1 MTTDELIRDIKKDL
15 RASMNGIL
23 SAQMRNVGMP
33 YKLVFGVEL
42 PRLQTIAAG
51 YQPNRQLAQAL
62 WNQSIRECK
71 ILAAMLMPR
80 NEMLPEM
87 AEIWVDEI
95 PAPEIA
101 QMLCMYCL
109 SKEKWAA
116 EKALEYSPDFID
128 INMGCPAPKV
138 ASSGGGAL
146 LMKNPVLAAEIV
158 RAVADAS
165 TVPVT
170 VKMRSGWDDNNIN
183 AVELAKR
190 CEQAGAAAITVH
202 GRTKVQMYAPPVNRN
217 IIKQVKDA
225 VSIPVIGNGD
235 VIDGVS
241 AAKMMEET
249 GCDMVMVGRG
259 ALGRPWV
266 FAEINAYLDHEVI
279 LPEPP
284 VAQKMAVM
292 LKHIEKICQY
302 KGEFVGI
309 REARKHAA
317 WYTKGLHGAANYRA
331 RIGLI
336 SSIEELQQIAL
347 ELIEQSI

>member
-1 MTTDELIRDIKKDL
+1 MKIGNLVINDKAALAPMAGVADRAFRELCK
-15 RASMNGIL
+15 GY
-23 SAQMRNVGMP
+23 G
-33 YKLVFGVEL
+33 
-42 PRLQTIAAG
+42 AA
-51 YQPNRQLAQAL
+51 YTV
-62 WNQSIRECK
+62 C
-71 ILAAMLMPR
+71 
-80 NEMLPEM
+80 EM
-87 AEIWVDEI
+87 ASAKGISLGDKKSAELLSITETER
-95 PAPEIA
+95 PAGSQIFGNSPETMAI
-101 QMLCMYCL
+101 
-109 SKEKWAA
+109 AA

-146 LMKNPVLAAEIV
+146 LMKDPINSAKIV
-158 RAVADAS
+158 EAVVKAVN
-165 TVPVT
+165 VPVT
-170 VKMRSGWDDNNIN
+170 VKMRSGWDDSNIN

-202 GRTKVQMYAPPVNRN
+202 GRTKVQMYAPPVNTD
-217 IIKQVKDA
+217 IIRLVKEA

-235 VIDGVS
+235 ITDGKS

-259 ALGRPWV
+259 ALGKPWV
-266 FAEINAYLDHEVI
+266 FQEINAYLNHEVI
-279 LPEPP
+279 LPEPS
-284 VAQKMAVM
+284 VTQKMHVM
-292 LKHIEKICQY
+292 LKHIEKICEY
-302 KGEFVGI
+302 KGERVGI

-347 ELIEQSI
+347 ELIEQN

>member
-1 MTTDELIRDIKKDL
+1 MKIGNLEITEKASLAPLAGVADRAFRELCRGYGAAYTVCEMASAKGISLGDKKSAEL
-15 RASMNGIL
+15 L
-23 SAQMRNVGMP
+23 SITETERPAGSQI
-33 YKLVFGVEL
+33 FGNSPE
-42 PRLQTIAAG
+42 TMAIAA
-51 YQPNRQLAQAL
+51 
-62 WNQSIRECK
+62 K
-71 ILAAMLMPR
+71 
-80 NEMLPEM
+80 
-87 AEIWVDEI
+87 
-95 PAPEIA
+95 
-101 QMLCMYCL
+101 
-109 SKEKWAA
+109 
-116 EKALEYSPDFID
+116 KALEYNPDFID

-146 LMKNPVLAAEIV
+146 LMKDPVLAADIV
-158 RAVADAS
+158 KAVAEVS

-190 CEQAGAAAITVH
+190 CEDAGAAAITVH
-202 GRTKVQMYAPPVNRN
+202 GRTKVQMYAPPVNTD
-217 IIKQVKDA
+217 IIRQVKQA

-235 VIDGVS
+235 VVDGLS
-241 AAKMMEET
+241 AARLMEET

-266 FAEINAYLDHEVI
+266 FSQINAYLDHEVI
-279 LPEPP
+279 LPDPP
-284 VAQKMAVM
+284 VVERMRVM
-292 LKHIEKICQY
+292 LKHIEALCQY
-302 KGEFVGI
+302 KGERVGI

-347 ELIEQSI
+347 ELIEQNR